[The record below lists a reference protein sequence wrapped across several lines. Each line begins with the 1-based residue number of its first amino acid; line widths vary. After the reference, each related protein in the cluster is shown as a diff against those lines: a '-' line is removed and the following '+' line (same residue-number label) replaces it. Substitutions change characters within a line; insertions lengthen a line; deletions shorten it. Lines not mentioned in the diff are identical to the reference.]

1 MNPVELIKFDN
12 GLTLAHLYNP
22 NVLTVGIMFT
32 ARAGLLT
39 EKPEQQGISHFLEHL
54 SFKGTEK
61 RDAYQTTFELDK
73 LGAMSNAYTTKQS
86 TSYYAL
92 SLADKADAIMDILS
106 DMYFN
111 SAIKEKEFNNER
123 KVVYEEIK
131 ESKDDNADIVY
142 DAVCGLYF
150 KGTPLGKEILGT
162 RKTLSKLTPEDIKEY
177 RDSHYTANNTIIT
190 ICGNVNRQDAIEL
203 IKKYCLNSFKRENI
217 VYPIPKIKTT
227 SGVVINKKDI
237 QQNYLEIFL
246 PGFDSM
252 DDRIFTLKVFRTI
265 FGSAYSSRLYQQL
278 REKKALCYS
287 INTSVVSYQN
297 VGAFNISS
305 SFNADKTE
313 EMLDGILSESKK
325 FLKKGITQEELDLVK
340 TQVKTAFAFGQ
351 ESNSSMM
358 KAVDSSAFFGEALD
372 YNDIVAKYDKITIDD
387 VMDVAKYALDYS
399 KAAISL
405 LGKDIQVD
413 VKKKFGL

>member
-162 RKTLSKLTPEDIKEY
+162 RKTK
-177 RDSHYTANNTIIT
+177 
-190 ICGNVNRQDAIEL
+190 
-203 IKKYCLNSFKRENI
+203 
-217 VYPIPKIKTT
+217 
-227 SGVVINKKDI
+227 
-237 QQNYLEIFL
+237 
-246 PGFDSM
+246 
-252 DDRIFTLKVFRTI
+252 
-265 FGSAYSSRLYQQL
+265 
-278 REKKALCYS
+278 
-287 INTSVVSYQN
+287 
-297 VGAFNISS
+297 
-305 SFNADKTE
+305 
-313 EMLDGILSESKK
+313 
-325 FLKKGITQEELDLVK
+325 
-340 TQVKTAFAFGQ
+340 
-351 ESNSSMM
+351 
-358 KAVDSSAFFGEALD
+358 
-372 YNDIVAKYDKITIDD
+372 
-387 VMDVAKYALDYS
+387 
-399 KAAISL
+399 
-405 LGKDIQVD
+405 
-413 VKKKFGL
+413 